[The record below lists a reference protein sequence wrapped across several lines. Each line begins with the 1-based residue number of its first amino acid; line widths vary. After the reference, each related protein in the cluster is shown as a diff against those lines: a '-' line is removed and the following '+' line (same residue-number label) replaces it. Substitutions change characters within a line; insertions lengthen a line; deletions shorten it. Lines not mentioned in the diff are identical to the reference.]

1 MKRILIFG
9 AGKSSLYLIKY
20 LLSIARERDY
30 FITVCDRDEKSAHD
44 AINHHSQGQAI
55 GMDINDSTTRMG
67 LISTADIVI
76 NMLTRPFQFQVALDC
91 LNAGVSMLSASY
103 EDPKVK
109 KLHRDAVQKNIIILN
124 EMGLDPGIDHMLAM
138 SLLSDLK
145 EKGAVIKSFRSYGSG
160 LPEAK
165 IDTNPFDYAI
175 TWNPRNVL
183 LAGEDGAIY
192 KEEGKIKMLPFHR
205 IFDRTWAVPVK
216 GLGYFEAYPNRDS
229 LSYGSLLGIN
239 ESRTVIRGTL
249 RYPGWGEAWRQII
262 QLGMTNELIL
272 IPDLAEMT
280 YREFTTMFLPASA
293 HDANVEQVTSNYLGI
308 SPTGGIMS
316 KLIWLGLFS
325 REKIGGKAKTAA
337 QAMTQLIIKKF
348 VLPEGMTDM
357 VILQI
362 EVEAEFPNENNR
374 KEKICR
380 LMIDHGN
387 GSAETAISRTVGL
400 PVGVTADLLLQ
411 KKIQLIG
418 VQIPTHP
425 AIYERVLPALVENGI
440 SYTDEIFE
448 L

>member
-1 MKRILIFG
+1 MKRILILG
-9 AGKSSLYLIKY
+9 AGKSSVYLISY
-20 LLSIARERDY
+20 LLGIAKERDY
-30 FITVCDRDEKSAHD
+30 FITVCDRDEKMAQD
-44 AINHHSQGQAI
+44 AVNHHSQGQAI
-55 GMDINDSTTRMG
+55 GMDINDSATRIS
-67 LISTADIVI
+67 LIGSSDIVI
-76 NMLTRPFQFQVALDC
+76 NMLTRPYQFQVALDC
-91 LNAGVSMLSASY
+91 LNAGISMISASY

-109 KLHRDAVQKNIIILN
+109 TLHRDAVQKNIIILN

-145 EKGAVIKSFRSYGSG
+145 AKGAVIKSFRSYGSG

-192 KEEGKIKMLPFHR
+192 KEDGKIKILPFHR
-205 IFDRTWAVPVK
+205 IFDRTWGVPVK

-239 ESRTVIRGTL
+239 DSHTVIRGTL
-249 RYPGWGEAWRQII
+249 RYPGWSEAWKQII

-272 IPDLAEMT
+272 IPELPEMT
-280 YREFTTMFLPASA
+280 YRQFTAMFLPASTN
-293 HDANVEQVTSNYLGI
+293 DANVEQEAANYLGI
-308 SPTGGIMS
+308 SPTGNIMS

-325 REKIGGKAKTAA
+325 REKIGGTAVTAA
-337 QAMTQLIIKKF
+337 QAMTQLILKKF
-348 VLPEGMTDM
+348 VLPDGMTDM

-362 EVEAEFPNENNR
+362 EVEAVYPEENYR
-374 KEKICR
+374 KEKISR
-380 LMIDHGN
+380 LMIDYGN
-387 GSAETAISRTVGL
+387 RSSYTAISRTVGM
-400 PVGVTADLLLQ
+400 PVAVAADLLLQ

-440 SYTDEIFE
+440 KYTDENYE
-448 L
+448 V